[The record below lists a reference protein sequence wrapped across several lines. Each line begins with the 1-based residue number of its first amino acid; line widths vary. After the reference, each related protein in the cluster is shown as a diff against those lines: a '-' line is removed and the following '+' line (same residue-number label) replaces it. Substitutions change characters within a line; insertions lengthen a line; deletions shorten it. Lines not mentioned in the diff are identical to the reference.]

1 MSEWFSAQKLAG
13 LPGLPGTVQGIN
25 SRATRDSW
33 QQRKHMGRPARCIRR
48 ITPSVHIWT
57 PPGLPVFV
65 LISNLCTTA
74 SVYPA
79 SWSGVATPE
88 P

>member
-1 MSEWFSAQKLAG
+1 EATADNAWGRYSPYRW
-13 LPGLPGTVQGIN
+13 LPPRVGRIT
-25 SRATRDSW
+25 ATRLLATS
-33 QQRKHMGRPARCIRR
+33 ARVSADNAWGVIR
-48 ITPSVHIWT
+48 IWT

>member
-1 MSEWFSAQKLAG
+1 R
-13 LPGLPGTVQGIN
+13 
-25 SRATRDSW
+25 RANNRI
-33 QQRKHMGRPARCIRR
+33 AVIRR
-48 ITPSVHIWT
+48 LCRAAADNAYGVIRIWT